1 MLKEN
6 GRKPGLF
13 TPAKKERQKYEPQEE
28 KQKTELKAKAGI
40 SC

>member
-13 TPAKKERQKYEPQEE
+13 TPAKKEWQKYETQEE
-28 KQKTELKAKAGI
+28 KQKNRIKG
-40 SC
+40 